1 MSAPDRGPAR
11 GGASEVES
19 SAVSDMK
26 ELPASRD
33 VATSVRII
41 ALLTCFNRKAL
52 TLACL
57 RSLSVAAAR
66 AGVELGVIVVDDAST
81 DGTAQAIRDEFP
93 FVDVVDSSGNLYW
106 TRGMHTGF
114 ERALRQ
120 PCDYY
125 LWLNDDTHLVPD
137 ALRGLLEQMASLRR
151 REGQSVILIGATAE
165 RSTGRITYGGR
176 VASTRLKPFNYRL
189 VWSEREPVPC
199 AAMEGNCVLIPAPIA
214 TQLGNLDPAFEHAM
228 GDTDYG
234 LRALSAGYKL
244 YVAAGVAGY
253 CSTNALQGSY
263 FDASLPLRR
272 RWKLILDRKG
282 LPVRSWLHFSRR
294 HGGILWPL
302 HFSWPYVKLVLTS
315 LLRRPR
321 RRAV

>member
-1 MSAPDRGPAR
+1 VSDRAP
-11 GGASEVES
+11 ASGCAIES
-19 SAVSDMK
+19 GSHAVSDMR
-26 ELPASRD
+26 ELHTGRNVGA
-33 VATSVRII
+33 AVRVI
-41 ALLTCFNRKAL
+41 AVLTCFNRKAL

-57 RSLSVAAAR
+57 RSLNAAAAH
-66 AGVELGVIVVDDAST
+66 AGVELGVILVDDAST
-81 DGTAQAIRDEFP
+81 DGTAQAVRGEFP

-120 PCDYY
+120 SCDYY
-125 LWLNDDTHLVPD
+125 LWLNDDTQLVPD
-137 ALRGLLEQMASLRR
+137 GLHALLAQMDVLQR
-151 REGQSVILIGATAE
+151 REGPSLILIGATAE
-165 RSTGRITYGGR
+165 RSTGKITYGGR
-176 VASTRLKPFNYRL
+176 VVGSRLKPFNYRL

-199 AAMEGNCVLIPAPIA
+199 VAMEGNCVLIPAA
-214 TQLGNLDPAFEHAM
+214 TARQLGNLDPVFEHAM

-234 LRALSAGYKL
+234 LRALRAGCKL

-253 CSTNALQGSY
+253 CSTNALQGTY

-272 RWKLILDRKG
+272 RWKLIVGRKG

-294 HGGILWPL
+294 HGGLLWPL

-315 LLRRPR
+315 LLNRPR
-321 RRAV
+321 RRPV